1 MNVGGP
7 SGLIG
12 HGGSVIGFNTD
23 MWYLPAAHATI
34 VVIANSHDLA
44 GRVNPADDLTR
55 QIVNIAF
62 AAPPPH

>member
-1 MNVGGP
+1 
-7 SGLIG
+7 
-12 HGGSVIGFNTD
+12 

-55 QIVNIAF
+55 QIVQIAF
-62 AAPPPH
+62 AAPASH